1 MDEIVPDSYQSNL
14 KLLQLKL
21 NMKIWLSKKWA
32 GQSLIKTT
40 FKLTKCEVKCYELQA
55 PIICWSTSYTHIC
68 MYVLANFWTK
78 LPSWGTK
85 SAAKCPYKLQAAV
98 RTHGCCFVLCCDV
111 VFCCFVVCKILELKI
126 NQQPENLIKVFFLLC
141 FRCCFGGGEN
151 EKKQNETQRCRRK
164 RKGQTKQTTK
174 RSHLLTPVCVCACSC
189 VCGRTGVSLS
199 QQLKM
204 APEVLLLPC
213 VPSLCNLPAI
223 LHLAMK
229 MFFN

>member
-68 MYVLANFWTK
+68 MYVLSNFWTK

-141 FRCCFGGGEN
+141 FRCCFGGGKREETKRN
-151 EKKQNETQRCRRK
+151 AEVQEEKKRTNQTNNKTQ
-164 RKGQTKQTTK
+164 
-174 RSHLLTPVCVCACSC
+174 SLTHSC
-189 VCGRTGVSLS
+189 VCVRL
-199 QQLKM
+199 QLCVWAYWCLVKPATQNGARSPAAALCSFPM
-204 APEVLLLPC
+204 QFASHFAP
-213 VPSLCNLPAI
+213 CNENV
-223 LHLAMK
+223 
-229 MFFN
+229 F

>member
-141 FRCCFGGGEN
+141 FRCCFGGG
-151 EKKQNETQRCRRK
+151 KTRRNK
-164 RKGQTKQTTK
+164 TK
-174 RSHLLTPVCVCACSC
+174 RRGAGGKEKDKPNKQQNAVTYSLLCVCAPAAVC
-189 VCGRTGVSLS
+189 VGVLVSR
-199 QQLKM
+199 
-204 APEVLLLPC
+204 
-213 VPSLCNLPAI
+213 
-223 LHLAMK
+223 
-229 MFFN
+229 